1 MSTIREITYLI
12 LDELKLSS
20 DDSTFTENHIIYLI
34 NNYRALLLKQRYS
47 DIKKTIPSSN
57 YIEICLEMEEFKSPP
72 SRPCEE
78 DFYYIRSTK
87 KIPSLMSSGN
97 TKVYNNTY
105 FNYEIPYINRE
116 RFNYVGY
123 SKYVNNTIYSTR
135 GADGFLYLKSKST
148 NINNLKNLKMYALFQ
163 DVIEASELLCDNIK
177 ACNILDREF
186 PLENALIPPLVQL
199 VVEELRKSIYLPE
212 DKENNADDDL
222 SDINIK
228 QR

>member
-47 DIKKTIPSSN
+47 DIKKNIPSSN

-87 KIPSLMSSGN
+87 KIIITGLLMLRTLTGLLIHINQVLISHRRRKKASLMNLMHSKTIQIMTIAFRLMSQN
-97 TKVYNNTY
+97 LVMMVYLRRQTKTL
-105 FNYEIPYINRE
+105 YI
-116 RFNYVGY
+116 
-123 SKYVNNTIYSTR
+123 
-135 GADGFLYLKSKST
+135 
-148 NINNLKNLKMYALFQ
+148 M
-163 DVIEASELLCDNIK
+163 
-177 ACNILDREF
+177 
-186 PLENALIPPLVQL
+186 
-199 VVEELRKSIYLPE
+199 
-212 DKENNADDDL
+212 
-222 SDINIK
+222 
-228 QR
+228 